1 MQRSC
6 GKHTLTLAYLF
17 AILSLLTAMFI
28 WSNSLKSIPESSAQS
43 SVIADKVQSVVDPQ
57 QKVERSVFHN
67 LIRKLAH
74 VIEFFVLGLFVC
86 GFTICLGHELDK
98 RFVSM
103 PLLIVLLIA
112 VGDEWLQV
120 YTERGSLVT
129 DVLIDFSGALA
140 GLLMTAMLYKI
151 ILKLKTK

>member
-1 MQRSC
+1 MKKYSMKIR
-6 GKHTLTLAYLF
+6 HLLYLF
-17 AILSLLTAMFI
+17 AILSLLTTMFI
-28 WSNSLKSIPESSAQS
+28 WGNSLKSIPESSAQS
-43 SVIADKVQSVVDPQ
+43 SAVADKVQSVVDPQ
-57 QKVERSVFHN
+57 YKVEPSIFHN

-74 VIEFFVLGLFVC
+74 VIEFFALGLFVC
-86 GFTICLGHELDK
+86 GFTICLGCELDK

-129 DVLIDFSGALA
+129 DVIIDFAGALA
-140 GLLMTAMLYKI
+140 GLLMAAMLYKI
-151 ILKLKTK
+151 ILKIKTK

>member
-1 MQRSC
+1 MKKCNMKVR
-6 GKHTLTLAYLF
+6 HLLYLF
-17 AILSLLTAMFI
+17 AILSLLTVAFI
-28 WSNSLKSIPESSAQS
+28 CGNSLKSIPESSAQS
-43 SVIADKVQSVVDPQ
+43 SAVADKIQGVVDPQ
-57 QKVERSVFHN
+57 QKVEPPIFHN

-140 GLLMTAMLYKI
+140 GLLMAAMLYKI

>member
-1 MQRSC
+1 MKVR
-6 GKHTLTLAYLF
+6 HLLYLF

>member
-1 MQRSC
+1 MKVR
-6 GKHTLTLAYLF
+6 HLLYLF

-28 WSNSLKSIPESSAQS
+28 WGNSLKSIPESSAQS

-74 VIEFFVLGLFVC
+74 VIEFLFLGLFVG
-86 GFTICLGHELDK
+86 GFAICLGYESDK
-98 RFVSM
+98 RLISM

-112 VGDEWLQV
+112 VGDEWIQS
-120 YTERGSLVT
+120 YTGRGSLVT

-140 GLLMTAMLYKI
+140 GLLMAAMLYKI